1 VHFMTRVDG
10 NTDATPHCRSRGAT
24 IAGMDACLCSSW
36 PKPDGSGRPGRCV
49 EMNKLRARAHRR
61 GDTCDQTRSA
71 RTDGD
76 DTGHEVSGGYGV
88 AMAEGGSAVRIPTT
102 NDLYGEGA
110 YEREPRGGEHGG
122 KWED

>member
-1 VHFMTRVDG
+1 
-10 NTDATPHCRSRGAT
+10 
-24 IAGMDACLCSSW
+24 
-36 PKPDGSGRPGRCV
+36 
-49 EMNKLRARAHRR
+49 MNKLRARAHRR

-110 YEREPRGGEHGG
+110 YESGTAWRRTRRQMGGLTPG
-122 KWED
+122 